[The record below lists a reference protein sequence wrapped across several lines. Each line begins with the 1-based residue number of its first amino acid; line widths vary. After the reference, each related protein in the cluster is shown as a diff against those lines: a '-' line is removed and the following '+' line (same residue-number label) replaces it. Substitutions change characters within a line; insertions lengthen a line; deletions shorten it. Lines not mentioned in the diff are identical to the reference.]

1 MVVLRL
7 FVEIAERSIEVTVGG
22 CGGLDS
28 LRCGLLRLFLSAGVG
43 KVEVQ
48 EAAAAMG
55 ISLEDAK
62 RLQEENAEEIEERKS
77 QLESGGWL
85 K

>member
-1 MVVLRL
+1 MTEQVKK
-7 FVEIAERSIEVTVGG
+7 EIIKAY
-22 CGGLDS
+22 
-28 LRCGLLRLFLSAGVG
+28 AYG
-43 KVEVQ
+43 KTPQ

-62 RLQEENAEEIEERKS
+62 KIEERKS

>member
-1 MVVLRL
+1 MPEHVKK
-7 FVEIAERSIEVTVGG
+7 EIIKA
-22 CGGLDS
+22 CDY
-28 LRCGLLRLFLSAGVG
+28 G
-43 KVEVQ
+43 KTPQ

-62 RLQEENAEEIEERKS
+62 RLQEESAEAIEERKS

>member
-1 MVVLRL
+1 MTEQVKKEIIKAYAYGKTLR
-7 FVEIAERSIEVTVGG
+7 EV
-22 CGGLDS
+22 S
-28 LRCGLLRLFLSAGVG
+28 
-43 KVEVQ
+43 E
-48 EAAAAMG
+48 AMG

-62 RLQEENAEEIEERKS
+62 RLQEENAEAIEERKS

>member
-1 MVVLRL
+1 MNYFIGGSKMTEQVKK
-7 FVEIAERSIEVTVGG
+7 EIIKAY
-22 CGGLDS
+22 
-28 LRCGLLRLFLSAGVG
+28 AYG
-43 KVEVQ
+43 KTPQ

-55 ISLEDAK
+55 VSLEDAK
-62 RLQEENAEEIEERKS
+62 RLQEENAEAIEERKS

>member
-1 MVVLRL
+1 MTEQVKK
-7 FVEIAERSIEVTVGG
+7 EIIKAY
-22 CGGLDS
+22 
-28 LRCGLLRLFLSAGVG
+28 AYG
-43 KVEVQ
+43 KTPQ

-55 ISLEDAK
+55 ISLEDTK
-62 RLQEENAEEIEERKS
+62 RLQEENAEAIKERKS

>member
-1 MVVLRL
+1 MTEQVKK
-7 FVEIAERSIEVTVGG
+7 EIIKAY
-22 CGGLDS
+22 
-28 LRCGLLRLFLSAGVG
+28 AYG
-43 KVEVQ
+43 KTPQ

-55 ISLEDAK
+55 ISLEDAQK
-62 RLQEENAEEIEERKS
+62 GSRRKNAEEIEERKS

>member
-1 MVVLRL
+1 MTDQ
-7 FVEIAERSIEVTVGG
+7 EKKENIKAY
-22 CGGLDS
+22 
-28 LRCGLLRLFLSAGVG
+28 AYG
-43 KVEVQ
+43 KTPQ

-62 RLQEENAEEIEERKS
+62 RLQEENAEAIKERKS

>member
-1 MVVLRL
+1 MTEQVKK
-7 FVEIAERSIEVTVGG
+7 EIIKAY
-22 CGGLDS
+22 
-28 LRCGLLRLFLSAGVG
+28 AYG
-43 KVEVQ
+43 KTPQ

-85 K
+85 KLLSVLTYLPGRGKSIGTK

>member
-1 MVVLRL
+1 MTEQVKK
-7 FVEIAERSIEVTVGG
+7 EINKAY
-22 CGGLDS
+22 
-28 LRCGLLRLFLSAGVG
+28 AYG
-43 KVEVQ
+43 KTPQ

-55 ISLEDAK
+55 VSLEDAK
-62 RLQEENAEEIEERKS
+62 RLQEENAEAIEERKS

>member
-1 MVVLRL
+1 MTEQVKK
-7 FVEIAERSIEVTVGG
+7 EIIKAY
-22 CGGLDS
+22 
-28 LRCGLLRLFLSAGVG
+28 AYG
-43 KVEVQ
+43 KTPQ

-62 RLQEENAEEIEERKS
+62 RLQEENAEAIEERKS
-77 QLESGGWL
+77 QLESGGGL

>member
-1 MVVLRL
+1 MTEQVKK
-7 FVEIAERSIEVTVGG
+7 EIIKAYAYGTTP
-22 CGGLDS
+22 
-28 LRCGLLRLFLSAGVG
+28 
-43 KVEVQ
+43 Q

-55 ISLEDAK
+55 VSLEDAK
-62 RLQEENAEEIEERKS
+62 RLQEENAEAIEERKS

>member
-1 MVVLRL
+1 MTEQVKK
-7 FVEIAERSIEVTVGG
+7 EIIKAY
-22 CGGLDS
+22 
-28 LRCGLLRLFLSAGVG
+28 AYG
-43 KVEVQ
+43 KTPQ

-62 RLQEENAEEIEERKS
+62 RLLEENAEEIEERKS